1 MTHNPKIKEWA
12 ELENSIN
19 PDIKYT
25 LIEDMEKELN
35 KINILK
41 DIYYNTWNK
50 IKSLEK
56 SLNLSLINVENTRNG
71 DKTLWIEKEGKK
83 IYIHSRYNPIREAET
98 LIEEYGDI
106 EDNTTV
112 VFYGIGLGYHIDLF
126 LKKYP
131 NVNYYIYEP
140 VPEMLYAYLS
150 NKSLK
155 DLPNK
160 NLMDIV
166 LGNDRETTTN
176 FLNNVIK
183 RTEKNTILVE
193 LPVHKQVF
201 PEEYQEFSI
210 LFKDMIKDKRRNLK
224 IDFAFQERWIL
235 NSMIN
240 FKEVLNTPNIL
251 LEKKGMFKGKP
262 VILVAAGPSLNE
274 EIENV
279 RHIKENGLAYI
290 FSVGS
295 AINTLIHH
303 DIYPHAACTY
313 DPTVNNQ
320 KVFAKVKEKGIKD
333 IPMIFGSSVGYE
345 TLIGYPG
352 NKYHMITSQD
362 TVSNYYLKNEDGSTI
377 SIVQDA
383 PSIAVVTLQ
392 LLYEMGF
399 NPVILVGQ
407 NLAYRGKERHSEG
420 VYYSSEVTEEEM
432 KKGIWVK
439 DVYGNEVL
447 TNEGFNSMRQQMEM
461 YIKAFPN
468 IKVIN
473 TTKCGVHIEGTSFME
488 LREVIDEYLKEKV
501 VEENWMKGNKTQY
514 DKEYLKNQS
523 ENMDRAYKRAF
534 RLMDEY
540 HDILDKIEKMIEK
553 GKFNS
558 AEKMYIELDKA
569 LRKIEH
575 NDFFKVFILPMNRVQ
590 YKHLADSIDS
600 LNEIKDP
607 FEKGRRIVESFRN
620 FVDLFKKCIDK
631 IETIY
636 QEMSTNIKNF

>member
-1 MTHNPKIKEWA
+1 M
-12 ELENSIN
+12 L
-19 PDIKYT
+19 
-25 LIEDMEKELN
+25 LIDN
-35 KINILK
+35 INILK

-399 NPVILVGQ
+399 SPIILVGQ

-420 VYYSSEVTEEEM
+420 VYYSREVTEEEM

-447 TNEGFNSMRQQMEM
+447 TNEGFNSMRQQMEH
-461 YIKAFPN
+461 YIKNFPGIN
-468 IKVIN
+468 VIN
-473 TTKCGVHIEGTSFME
+473 TTKGGAHIEGTSFVE
-488 LREVIDEYLKEKV
+488 LQTVIDEYLTERV
-501 VEENWMKGNKTQY
+501 IEDNWLEGSKTQY
-514 DKEYLKNQS
+514 DKEYIKNQS
-523 ENMDRAYKRAF
+523 EKMDRAYKRSF
-534 RLMDEY
+534 KLMDEY
-540 HDILDKIEKMIEK
+540 YELLSTIESLINNRNFKQAENMYTKLDKIFK
-553 GKFNS
+553 
-558 AEKMYIELDKA
+558 
-569 LRKIEH
+569 KIEQ
-575 NDFFKVFILPMNRVQ
+575 NDFFKTFILPMNRVQ
-590 YKHLADSIDS
+590 YKILADSIDS
-600 LNEIKDP
+600 LNEEKNP
-607 FEKGRRIVESFRN
+607 VEKGRRIVDSFRK
-620 FVDLFKKCIDK
+620 FMDLCRRF
-631 IETIY
+631 IEGIEDIY
-636 QEMSTNIKNF
+636 REMDSNIREFII

>member
-1 MTHNPKIKEWA
+1 M
-12 ELENSIN
+12 L
-19 PDIKYT
+19 
-25 LIEDMEKELN
+25 LIDN
-35 KINILK
+35 INILK

-399 NPVILVGQ
+399 SPIILVGQ

-420 VYYSSEVTEEEM
+420 VYYSREVTEEEM

-447 TNEGFNSMRQQMEM
+447 TNEGFNSMRQQMEH
-461 YIKAFPN
+461 YIKNFPGIN
-468 IKVIN
+468 VIN
-473 TTKCGVHIEGTSFME
+473 TTKGGAHIEGTSFVE
-488 LREVIDEYLKEKV
+488 LQTVIDEYLTERV
-501 VEENWMKGNKTQY
+501 IEDNWLEGSKTQY
-514 DKEYLKNQS
+514 DKEYIKNQS
-523 ENMDRAYKRAF
+523 EKMDRAYKRSF
-534 RLMDEY
+534 KLMDEY
-540 HDILDKIEKMIEK
+540 YELLSTIESLINNRNFKQAENMYTKLDKIFK
-553 GKFNS
+553 
-558 AEKMYIELDKA
+558 
-569 LRKIEH
+569 KIEQ
-575 NDFFKVFILPMNRVQ
+575 NDFFKTFILPMNRTQ
-590 YKHLADSIDS
+590 YKILADSIDS
-600 LNEIKDP
+600 LNEEKNP
-607 FEKGRRIVESFRN
+607 VEKGRRIVDSFRK
-620 FVDLFKKCIDK
+620 FMDLCRRF
-631 IETIY
+631 IEGIEDIY
-636 QEMSTNIKNF
+636 REMDSNIREFII

>member
-1 MTHNPKIKEWA
+1 M
-12 ELENSIN
+12 L
-19 PDIKYT
+19 
-25 LIEDMEKELN
+25 LIDN
-35 KINILK
+35 INILK

-399 NPVILVGQ
+399 SPIILVGQ

-420 VYYSSEVTEEEM
+420 VYYSREVTEEEM

-447 TNEGFNSMRQQMEM
+447 TNEGFNSMRQQMEH
-461 YIKAFPN
+461 YIKNFPGIN
-468 IKVIN
+468 VIN
-473 TTKCGVHIEGTSFME
+473 TTKGGAHIEGTSFVE
-488 LREVIDEYLKEKV
+488 LQTVIDEYLTERV
-501 VEENWMKGNKTQY
+501 IEDNWLEGSKTQY
-514 DKEYLKNQS
+514 DKEYIKNQS
-523 ENMDRAYKRAF
+523 EKMDRAYKRSF
-534 RLMDEY
+534 KLMDEY
-540 HDILDKIEKMIEK
+540 YELLSTIESLINNRNFKQAENMYTKLDKIFK
-553 GKFNS
+553 
-558 AEKMYIELDKA
+558 
-569 LRKIEH
+569 KIEQ
-575 NDFFKVFILPMNRVQ
+575 NDFFKTFILPMNRVQ
-590 YKHLADSIDS
+590 YKILADSIDS
-600 LNEIKDP
+600 LNEEKNP
-607 FEKGRRIVESFRN
+607 TEKGKKIVKSFRN
-620 FVDLFKKCIDK
+620 FMDLCRKSVDWVEKIYEAMKKEIKDK
-631 IETIY
+631 IGD
-636 QEMSTNIKNF
+636 